1 MTEVTVTAQSVK
13 ALRDKTG
20 AGMMDSKKAL
30 VEAGGDLDKAAKL
43 LREKGI
49 AKAAK
54 REGRATK
61 EGLVYSYIH
70 PGDRLGVMIE
80 LNCETDFVARTDD
93 FRELAKEIAMQ
104 VAAANPEVIS
114 AEELSQDAIDEER
127 DTLRKQAL
135 NEGKPEAVVEKIVE
149 GRIKKF
155 QQEAC
160 LLLQPFI
167 KDQDR
172 TVGDLLTATASKVGE
187 NITISRFVRFRL
199 GDDATA

>member
-43 LREKGI
+43 LREKGV

>member
-1 MTEVTVTAQSVK
+1 MTDTTVTAQSVK

-30 VEAGGDLDKAAKL
+30 VEAGGDLDLATKL

-49 AKAAK
+49 AKVAK

-70 PGDRLGVMIE
+70 PGDRLGVLIE

-93 FRELAKEIAMQ
+93 FRDLAKEMAMQ
-104 VAAANPEVIS
+104 IAAANPQVIS
-114 AEELSQDAIDEER
+114 ADELPQEAIDEER

-149 GRIKKF
+149 GRIKKY

-199 GDDATA
+199 GDDTPA

>member
-1 MTEVTVTAQSVK
+1 MTDVTVSAQSVK

-30 VEAGGDLDKAAKL
+30 VEAGGDLDLAAKL
-43 LREKGI
+43 LREKGV
-49 AKAAK
+49 AKVAK
-54 REGRATK
+54 REGKATK

-70 PGDRLGVMIE
+70 PGDRLGVLIE

-93 FRELAKEIAMQ
+93 FRKLAKEMAMQ
-104 VAAANPEVIS
+104 IAAANPQVIS
-114 AEELSQDAIDEER
+114 ADELPQEAIDEER

-149 GRIKKF
+149 GRIKKY

-199 GDDATA
+199 GDDTPA

>member
-1 MTEVTVTAQSVK
+1 MTDVTVTAQSVK

>member
-1 MTEVTVTAQSVK
+1 MTDTKVTAQSVK

-30 VEAGGDLDKAAKL
+30 VEAGGDIDKAARL
-43 LREKGI
+43 LREKGV
-49 AKAAK
+49 ARAAK

-70 PGDRLGVMIE
+70 PGDRLGVLLE

-93 FRELAKEIAMQ
+93 FRELAKEMAMQ
-104 VAAANPEVIS
+104 IAAANPQVIT
-114 AEELSQDAIDEER
+114 AEELPQEAIDEER
-127 DTLRKQAL
+127 DTLRKQAQ

-149 GRIKKF
+149 GRIRKF
-155 QQEAC
+155 QQEVC

-187 NITISRFVRFRL
+187 NITVSRFVRFRL
-199 GDDATA
+199 GDDSSA

>member
-1 MTEVTVTAQSVK
+1 MTDTKVTAQSVK

-30 VEAGGDLDKAAKL
+30 VEAGGDIDKAARL
-43 LREKGI
+43 LREKGV
-49 AKAAK
+49 ARATK

-70 PGDRLGVMIE
+70 PGDRLGVLLE

-93 FRELAKEIAMQ
+93 FRELAKEMAMQ
-104 VAAANPEVIS
+104 IAAANPQVIT
-114 AEELSQDAIDEER
+114 AEELPQEAIDEER
-127 DTLRKQAL
+127 DTLRKQAQ

-149 GRIKKF
+149 GRIRKF
-155 QQEAC
+155 QQEVC

-187 NITISRFVRFRL
+187 NITVSRFVRFRL
-199 GDDATA
+199 GDDSSA